1 MTQNRASQW
10 DHGSGLVL
18 RLGGATLVAAAG
30 AIHLDLY
37 LTGYRSIPA
46 IGWLFLLQTITA
58 FGLAIVIAV
67 SRTWLAS
74 AAGAI
79 FALSTL
85 GGYLLS
91 VWIGLFGFREVRTT
105 AGIVAGVV
113 EVAAFAALAAASLE
127 AARRAGP
134 ASGAGRM
141 AAELAARVQAAA
153 PVPVRAA
160 LGISAAALVLLGV
173 AVATSGGHGA
183 AASRESLRT
192 ATVAGVRVLTNARGL
207 TLYWFAP
214 DTPAQSKC
222 TGSCAPYWPPV
233 PGHAAAAAGVPGHF
247 STIRRSDGSVQ
258 ATYNGHPLYTYIV
271 DSGPGQ
277 AHGNNIKLNGGLW
290 HEVVVSG

>member
-1 MTQNRASQW
+1 MTQNRPSQW
-10 DHGSGLVL
+10 DQGGGLVL
-18 RLGGATLVAAAG
+18 RLGGATLLAAAG
-30 AIHLDLY
+30 ATHLDLY
-37 LTGYRSIPA
+37 LPGYRSIPA

-134 ASGAGRM
+134 ACGAAKE
-141 AAELAARVQAAA
+141 AAEDSRRV
-153 PVPVRAA
+153 R
-160 LGISAAALVLLGV
+160 S
-173 AVATSGGHGA
+173 S
-183 AASRESLRT
+183 
-192 ATVAGVRVLTNARGL
+192 
-207 TLYWFAP
+207 
-214 DTPAQSKC
+214 PA
-222 TGSCAPYWPPV
+222 
-233 PGHAAAAAGVPGHF
+233 
-247 STIRRSDGSVQ
+247 
-258 ATYNGHPLYTYIV
+258 
-271 DSGPGQ
+271 
-277 AHGNNIKLNGGLW
+277 
-290 HEVVVSG
+290 